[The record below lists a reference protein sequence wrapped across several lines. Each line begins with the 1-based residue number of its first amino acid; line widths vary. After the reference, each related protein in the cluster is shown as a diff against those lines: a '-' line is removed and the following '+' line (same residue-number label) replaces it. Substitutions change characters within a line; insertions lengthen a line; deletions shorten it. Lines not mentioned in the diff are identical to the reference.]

1 MLRTLFSAAAFTL
14 VASIVAVKLVDR
26 AGHVQPSSAAPE
38 APASISANSRSL
50 VIRAAEGGHFAV
62 DARIDGR
69 PVAFLVDTGASQVTL
84 RASDAARLGLHPS
97 PRDYSVKVVTA
108 NGEGRAAPV
117 QLSMVE
123 VGDITV
129 RNVSALVAPDEA
141 LGVNLLGMSFLSRV
155 RWSHERGRLILEQ

>member
-1 MLRTLFSAAAFTL
+1 MFRTLFSAAAITIA
-14 VASIVAVKLVDR
+14 ASIVAVKLVDR

-38 APASISANSRSL
+38 APAPVPANSRSL

-62 DARIDGR
+62 EARIDGR
-69 PVAFLVDTGASQVTL
+69 PIAFLVDTGASQVTL
-84 RASDAARLGLHPS
+84 RASDAARLGLRPA
-97 PRDYSVKVVTA
+97 PRDFSVKVVTA

-129 RNVSALVAPDEA
+129 RDVSALVAPDEA

-155 RWSHERGRLILEQ
+155 RWSHERGRLVLEQ